1 MKVELL
7 DLKELDNYPSGS
19 GIEFY
24 DDKVF
29 VVGETGGDLLVMNKK
44 WKKQERIPLSAP
56 GQPGNAASPADLEAM
71 TLVTIDKKAHLLIIG
86 SGATP
91 ARSKVVLLNLKTKLI
106 TGSVAGTTVTDISVF
121 YDRVK
126 SSGIPALNMEGIA
139 LVYDYL
145 VMVHRGNETNP
156 DNYLVITRPGFWNDQ
171 QNALLQV
178 VKIDF
183 GAKAAR
189 GMGISGITYS
199 DNHEDLFLTITTE
212 PGAGETTG
220 KSWLGV
226 IENLYR
232 KIGREKVQMKIN
244 ELIDLTAADKR
255 FNGYH
260 FEAVCIQSEK
270 DHSMKLQL
278 VAENAGGQSCL
289 FKLELRDL

>member
-7 DLKELDNYPSGS
+7 DFKELDNYPSGS

-29 VVGETGGDLLVMNKK
+29 VVGETAGDLLVMNKK
-44 WKKQERIPLSAP
+44 WKKPERIPLFAP
-56 GQPGNAASPADLEAM
+56 GQQGAAAPPADLEAM
-71 TLVTIDKKAHLLIIG
+71 TLLTIDKKPHLLIIG
-86 SGATP
+86 SGAVP
-91 ARSKVVLLNLKTKLI
+91 ARSKAVLLNLKTRLAI
-106 TGSVAGTTVTDISVF
+106 GSTAGTTVTDLSVF
-121 YDRVK
+121 YDRIK
-126 SSGIPALNMEGIA
+126 SSGIPVLNMEGIA
-139 LVYDYL
+139 SVYDYL
-145 VMVHRGNETNP
+145 VMVHRGNESNP
-156 DNYLVITRPGFWNDQ
+156 DNYLIITKPGFWNDQ
-171 QNALLQV
+171 QNAPLQM

-183 GAKAAR
+183 GARAVK

-199 DNHEDLFLTITTE
+199 DDHEDLFLTITTE
-212 PGAGETTG
+212 PGEGNASG

-232 KIGREKVQMKIN
+232 KIGREKVRMKVN

-255 FNGYH
+255 FDGYA

-278 VAENAGGQSCL
+278 VADNAAGQSCL
-289 FKLELRDL
+289 FKVELQDL

>member
-7 DLKELDNYPSGS
+7 DFKELDNYPSGS

-29 VVGETGGDLLVMNKK
+29 LVGEAAGDLLVMNKK
-44 WKKQERIPLSAP
+44 WKKPERIPLFTNKQQET
-56 GQPGNAASPADLEAM
+56 QPALEAM
-71 TLVTIDKKAHLLIIG
+71 TLLTVDKKPHLFIIG

-91 ARSKVVLLNLKTKLI
+91 AGSKAVLLNLKTVLTI
-106 TGSVAGTTVTDISVF
+106 GEGVAGTQVIDLSNF
-121 YDRVK
+121 YDRIK
-126 SSGIPALNMEGIA
+126 LSGLPVLNMEA
-139 LVYDYL
+139 VAVVYDYL
-145 VMVHRGNETNP
+145 VMVHRGNADNP

-171 QNALLQV
+171 QNAPLQV

-183 GAKAAR
+183 GAKAVK

-199 DNHEDLFLTITTE
+199 DFHEDLFLTITTE
-212 PGAGETTG
+212 AEPGSTETG

-232 KIGREKVQMKIN
+232 KIGREKVQMKVN
-244 ELIDLTAADKR
+244 ELIDLPDADKR
-255 FNGYH
+255 FAGYT

-270 DHSMKLQL
+270 DHSMKMQL
-278 VAENAGGQSCL
+278 VADNATGQTCL
-289 FKLELRDL
+289 FKVQVWDL